1 MCGCVCMCL
10 LCEFECQFEYERMY
24 NTDTFIWQRQMFS
37 AVKRLSYQL
46 FAKIHMVQL
55 TLM

>member
-1 MCGCVCMCL
+1 
-10 LCEFECQFEYERMY
+10 MY
-24 NTDTFIWQRQMFS
+24 NTNTFIWQRQMIS
-37 AVKRLSYQL
+37 VVKRFNYQL